1 MKVKKILI
9 VGTGPAGAA
18 SARKFAEAGFK
29 VEAYDKR
36 PHVAGNCFD
45 ELDDHGVLI
54 HRYGPHYF
62 RSNSLELLKWLSN
75 FTKWIPGRYFVRA
88 KIGDMLVPMP
98 ISLSTITSFKEKVF
112 SKSDFEQYL
121 SEKQI
126 SFVNPQNAEEQCLS
140 SVGQELYEA
149 FFKDYTKK
157 QWGMNVTDLD
167 PSITARI
174 PLRFNWDERY
184 PKEEFQLMPKEGYA
198 EMYKKMLDH
207 SNITIKTESFLE
219 PQIIS
224 NLSKH
229 YYCTI
234 YTGAIDEFY
243 SYKYGKLGYRS
254 LKFEWKYFEDS
265 YVQPCVQ
272 INYPND
278 LVEYTR
284 TVETKHITDQI
295 CNGTTICYE
304 YPQSTGDPFYPI
316 LTKENQE
323 KYVKYKS
330 LSEQDQD
337 KDNPIYF
344 LGRLAEYK
352 YYNMDQVLIRSL
364 ELADTII
371 ESFHREGN

>member
-9 VGTGPAGAA
+9 VGAGPAGAA

-29 VEAYDKR
+29 VEVYDKR

-62 RSNSLELLKWLSN
+62 RSNSLELLQWLSN

-88 KIGDMLVPMP
+88 KIGDILVPMP
-98 ISLSTITSFKEKVF
+98 ISLSTITSLKEKVF

-140 SVGQELYEA
+140 SVGQELYDA
-149 FFKDYTKK
+149 LFKDYTKK
-157 QWGMNVTDLD
+157 QWGINAIDLD

-198 EMYKKMLDH
+198 QMYKKMLDH
-207 SNITIKTESFLE
+207 SNITIKTESYLE
-219 PQIIS
+219 PQIIN
-224 NLSKH
+224 NLSNH

-243 SYKYGKLGYRS
+243 GYKHGKLGYRS

-265 YVQPCVQ
+265 YIQPCVQ
-272 INYPND
+272 INYPNH

-316 LTKENQE
+316 LTKENQD
-323 KYVKYKS
+323 KYVKYRS
-330 LSEQDQD
+330 LSEEDQH

-352 YYNMDQVLIRSL
+352 YYNMDQILIRSL
-364 ELADTII
+364 GLADTII
-371 ESFHREGN
+371 ESFHREGD